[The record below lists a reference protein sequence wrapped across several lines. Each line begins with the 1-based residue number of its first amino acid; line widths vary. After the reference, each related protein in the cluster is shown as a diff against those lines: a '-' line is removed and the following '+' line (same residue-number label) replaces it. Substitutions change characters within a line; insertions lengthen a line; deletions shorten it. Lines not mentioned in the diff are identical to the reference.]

1 MNKEISMQD
10 QLENAAVVKENVQTN
25 LQDVIRLDYSIED
38 PEERVKLVKKII
50 ENTPQSNLTN
60 RYLEIL
66 ANYIIF
72 AMTKKQKKEKKI
84 NTENRMVTINKRQTS
99 FEGLVGKFEN
109 GEDGIY
115 NMIINDKNVLLTPK
129 YQITKEDIEQ
139 IPALRQLRDEIA
151 KIEEQQKK
159 ARGKK
164 KFLLKKQIIEMR
176 QDQYVIKSAYR
187 PVTYSLNLVKSL
199 SFLDLSDKIEV
210 NQKGQIINKGL
221 ISLFNPT
228 HISILLCNYSKI
240 KESCW
245 DKFNSDIYYLMI
257 VLEQAI
263 DAVLKK
269 DHPMLYDL
277 LIYKIDGKSNLQIQN
292 LLFNTYNTT
301 HSIEYLSSL
310 WRNKIPKMIA
320 DYIEKQQLVWY
331 YTTEEK
337 GKWKRCSRCGQ
348 IKLAHNKFFSKNNTS
363 KDGFYSICKEC
374 RNKKTKE
381 EKTVKIKVIKRGK
394 KKEDG

>member
-1 MNKEISMQD
+1 MQD

-38 PEERVKLVKKII
+38 PEERVKLVEKII

-139 IPALRQLRDEIA
+139 IPALKQLRDEIA

-263 DAVLKK
+263 DTVLKK

-320 DYIEKQQLVWY
+320 DYVEKQQLVWY

>member
-1 MNKEISMQD
+1 MQD
-10 QLENAAVVKENVQTN
+10 QLENAAVIKENIQTN

-38 PEERVKLVKKII
+38 PEERVKLVEKII

-210 NQKGQIINKGL
+210 NQKGQITNKGL

-263 DAVLKK
+263 DTVLKK

-320 DYIEKQQLVWY
+320 DYVEKQQLIWY

-394 KKEDG
+394 KKENG